1 MDFSPDIQKLEKLK
15 LPVLGLC
22 IGLLNGLFGAG
33 GGLVA
38 VPMLKSLGIT
48 GRNAH
53 ATSLAII
60 LPLSLISGALYF
72 WSGQLIIADALVYLP
87 FGVVGSLLGAYLLP
101 RMNTVLLKRIF
112 AVMLIFSAVRMLL
125 R

>member
-1 MDFSPDIQKLEKLK
+1 MGFSPDIQKLKKLK

-60 LPLSLISGALYF
+60 LPLSLISGAFYF